1 MTRAFDVVVVGGG
14 IAGASLAYFLA
25 ERGVTD
31 VLLLEREPEPGYHAT
46 GRSAAALS
54 ELDPIPTL
62 QALKVAS
69 AGFLRHPPE
78 GFSETPLLAP
88 TGIMLLFREPVW
100 WSGKIRA
107 CAASSGSQARA
118 AAGSRRAPCWG
129 RSRQT

>member
-31 VLLLEREPEPGYHAT
+31 VLLLEREPQPGFHAT
-46 GRSAAALS
+46 GRSAAVLS
-54 ELDPIPTL
+54 ELDPIATL

-78 GFSETPLLAP
+78 GFS
-88 TGIMLLFREPVW
+88 
-100 WSGKIRA
+100 
-107 CAASSGSQARA
+107 
-118 AAGSRRAPCWG
+118 
-129 RSRQT
+129 